1 MSATIIESRHVEAP
15 LNYFNGKDQSYA
27 VDFTQPGAEAVSNSI
42 EKNIDTCSVQI
53 KDARGIE
60 SKFNL
65 STNGFVYAKHKI
77 DGFEDCKTEEDIQ
90 GLVVP
95 ETEKLVKEV

>member
-1 MSATIIESRHVEAP
+1 MPAAIVEPRHVDAP
-15 LNYFNGKDQSYA
+15 LNYFNGKDQSYT
-27 VDFTQPGAEAVSNSI
+27 VDFTQPGAEALGSSI
-42 EKNIDTCSVQI
+42 DKDINTCLVNI

-60 SKFNL
+60 SQFSL
-65 STNGFVYAKHKI
+65 STNGFVYGKHKI

-95 ETEKLVKEV
+95 ETEKLVREV

>member
-1 MSATIIESRHVEAP
+1 MSAAVVKPRHIDAP
-15 LNYFNGKDQSYA
+15 LNYFTGKDQSYT
-27 VDFTQPGAEAVSNSI
+27 VDFTQPDAEAISGSI
-42 EKNIDTCSVQI
+42 EEKVNTRLVNI

-60 SKFNL
+60 SQFSL
-65 STNGFVYAKHKI
+65 STNGFVYGKHKI

-95 ETEKLVKEV
+95 ETEKLVREV